1 MGRKKPGPKGRLKNP
16 KPFEHHDYT
25 WGRVIV
31 DEWIT
36 GADLDRD
43 EKALRAFFKLR
54 SKQLV
59 RRAGEDMST
68 AVGRIRRLAEEAVG
82 HCDAGRW
89 TDCRIGHFEPGRG
102 LAVWPFLRYYSRRKE
117 GPSPPQRPAHNCLW
131 IDTSHVDRPLKIW
144 DLASKSW
151 KVLFLRTA
159 KKSSAQIFNSLQK
172 EGGWYEE
179 WIYLKV
185 RPAVQRMLSGNMG
198 RLSKAGKPAFLAT
211 AVLAD
216 LLKEKIERV
225 ADFLHHYRRTRPRI
239 HRETAF

>member
-1 MGRKKPGPKGRLKNP
+1 
-16 KPFEHHDYT
+16 
-25 WGRVIV
+25 
-31 DEWIT
+31 
-36 GADLDRD
+36 
-43 EKALRAFFKLR
+43 
-54 SKQLV
+54 
-59 RRAGEDMST
+59 
-68 AVGRIRRLAEEAVG
+68 
-82 HCDAGRW
+82 
-89 TDCRIGHFEPGRG
+89 
-102 LAVWPFLRYYSRRKE
+102 
-117 GPSPPQRPAHNCLW
+117 
-131 IDTSHVDRPLKIW
+131 VDRPLKIW

-151 KVLFLRTA
+151 KVFFLRTA

-225 ADFLHHYRRTRPRI
+225 ADFLHHYRRTRRRI